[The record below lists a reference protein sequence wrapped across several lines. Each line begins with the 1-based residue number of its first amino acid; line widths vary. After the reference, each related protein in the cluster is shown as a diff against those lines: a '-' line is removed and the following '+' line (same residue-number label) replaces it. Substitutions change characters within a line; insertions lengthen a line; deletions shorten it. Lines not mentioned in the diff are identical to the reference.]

1 MRRFLRIKKSVNP
14 NLIALLIAA
23 LFVSGCAAGQALK
36 DMKQS
41 KAIYKACLAQHPK
54 DAAAACKRQKTSYE
68 DASQAYASMT
78 NGSNDLDASTSR
90 D

>member
-23 LFVSGCAAGQALK
+23 LFVSGCAAGQALE

-41 KAIYKACLAQHPK
+41 RAIYKACLAQHPK
-54 DAAAACKRQKTSYE
+54 DISACKRQKVAYE

-78 NGSNDLDASTSR
+78 DGSNDLDASTSR

>member
-1 MRRFLRIKKSVNP
+1 VNH

-23 LFVSGCAAGQALK
+23 LFVSGCAAGQALE

-41 KAIYKACLAQHPK
+41 RAMYKACLAQHPQ
-54 DAAAACKRQKTSYE
+54 DAAAACTRQKVSYE
-68 DASQAYASMT
+68 TALQAYEGMASGG
-78 NGSNDLDASTSR
+78 NNLDVSTSR